1 MRRSKWVDRKFQSIA
16 DNGLLPGIIE
26 RLEGTP
32 ARLEAKINRV
42 PATLLSQSPGEK
54 WSMKKEVGHL
64 NDLEPLWLA
73 RVIQIQT
80 GTAEM
85 IAADMSNEKTHAAAH
100 DERRIED
107 LLSDFRVSRE
117 QLVTKLKSLSDDD
130 LEKSSFHPRLKIPM
144 KIVELAYFVAEH
156 DDHHLAQITSLLE
169 KASAKA
175 S

>member
-26 RLEGTP
+26 RLEGT
-32 ARLEAKINRV
+32 AVRLEAKISKM
-42 PATLLSQSPGEK
+42 PATIFSQTSGDK
-54 WSMKKEVGHL
+54 WSVKKEVGHL

-80 GTAEM
+80 GVAEL
-85 IAADMSNEKTHAAAH
+85 IAADMSNEKTYAAAH

-107 LLSDFRVSRE
+107 LLSDFKASRE
-117 QLVTKLKSLSDDD
+117 QLVIKLKSLSEEE
-130 LEKSSFHPRLKIPM
+130 LEKSSFHPRLKAPM

-156 DDHHLAQITSLLE
+156 DDHHLAQITSLVE
-169 KASAKA
+169 EASAKGD
-175 S
+175 